1 MYELQEMPVSEQ
13 QTQIDPNNFITR
25 VEFEDT
31 INWVKKYLEDFASAS
46 RESAAAAVQVSEE
59 TKTEVPKPRSFNF

>member
-1 MYELQEMPVSEQ
+1 MYELQDMPVSEQ
-13 QTQIDPNNFITR
+13 QTQMDPNNVITR

-31 INWVKKYLEDFASAS
+31 INRVKKYLEDFASAS